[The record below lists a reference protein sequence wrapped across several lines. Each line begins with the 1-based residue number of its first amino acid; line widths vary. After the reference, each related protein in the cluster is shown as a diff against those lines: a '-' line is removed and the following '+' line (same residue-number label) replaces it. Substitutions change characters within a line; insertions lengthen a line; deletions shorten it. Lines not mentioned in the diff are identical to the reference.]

1 MFTFKLVLQIAPS
14 YTEWRYL
21 HILWRFKMYC
31 SKCGNQI
38 AEDINFC
45 PNCGNAVGKSITEMQ
60 ENNNSEKEEILR
72 NLNVALPIYQTI
84 ATVNAEIMQL
94 RQDAQQTK
102 TRTDKEITSTTIAG
116 VLLISFF
123 SLIISSSIKSEGKE
137 SLMSNLSFFLYIGII
152 VLGVYFINKHKKKTG
167 SGSEVE
173 KLAEEKE
180 RILDNYIKENNTPE
194 LYYLP
199 EKYRYYSA
207 AHYIKECIENKRA
220 HNLTDAIN
228 LYEEQLHR
236 WQMENYQQAMYILNQ
251 QQMAIIRLKS

>member
-1 MFTFKLVLQIAPS
+1 
-14 YTEWRYL
+14 
-21 HILWRFKMYC
+21 MYC

-38 AEDINFC
+38 AEDTNFC
-45 PNCGNAVGKSITEMQ
+45 PNCGNTVGKSIKEMQ

-94 RQDAQQTK
+94 RQDAQQMKKKANKDVNT
-102 TRTDKEITSTTIAG
+102 A
-116 VLLISFF
+116 
-123 SLIISSSIKSEGKE
+123 IIVGCVGGLFLFTMFSSSIK
-137 SLMSNLSFFLYIGII
+137 MSSMGRLINNILVLAMIAGII
-152 VLGVYFINKHKKKTG
+152 VFGIHLANKGKNKT
-167 SGSEVE
+167 EHDTDIE
-173 KLAEEKE
+173 KLADNKE
-180 RILDNYIKENNTPE
+180 RILDNYIKENDTPE

-251 QQMAIIRLKS
+251 QQTAILRLKS